1 MAHDGSPRRS
11 WLSANDPTH
20 GGRSD
25 ASFASVEG
33 ARRSARACA
42 RPLRNVENWI
52 ARVIALALGLIGV
65 AFLAV
70 FPLMQTKAARER
82 ADIDRALA
90 PLLSVPLEQL
100 QVPGGRTF
108 DVRIPND
115 DQWNRVAKRLGSP
128 SFLLVAASA
137 MGETR
142 QQMFPPP
149 DVGLSPRVWRNGT
162 EVALV
167 TTSDTPEGYSV
178 RAATNSSKFKASPAD
193 RISIS
198 ARIGPAT
205 VPAGSVFLL
214 VPQWSAASASAWGEG
229 AAIDSAIGW
238 LLGLASVLAGVVF
251 VLWALTI
258 AWGRPDLA

>member
-1 MAHDGSPRRS
+1 
-11 WLSANDPTH
+11 
-20 GGRSD
+20 
-25 ASFASVEG
+25 
-33 ARRSARACA
+33 
-42 RPLRNVENWI
+42 VENWI
-52 ARVIALALGLIGV
+52 ARVIALGLGLIGV

-82 ADIDRALA
+82 ADIDRALM

-108 DVRIPND
+108 DMRIPND

-128 SFLLVAASA
+128 SLFLLVAASA
-137 MGETR
+137 GGETR
-142 QQMFPPP
+142 ERMFPPP
-149 DVGLSPRVWRNGT
+149 DVGLSARVWRNGT
-162 EVALV
+162 EVTLV
-167 TTSDTPEGYSV
+167 ATSDTPDGYSA
-178 RAATNSSKFKASPAD
+178 RAATNGSKFKASPAD
-193 RISIS
+193 RLSIS

-214 VPQWSAASASAWGEG
+214 VPQWSASSASAWGEG

-258 AWGRPDLA
+258 AWGRPDVA